1 MTTETSRINRRRSFY
16 FPSSRTVTLS
26 VAVGLFV
33 VLCALPTLYMLAASF
48 IGADGGLVFD
58 NYRRLL
64 LDARQRQLLLNS
76 ATLGAGTAVLA
87 TLIGAPLGF
96 LLARAEIPAKNLFRL
111 LLVVPLVIPP
121 YILALAWTYLG
132 GANGLVTRLFGDDF
146 LAVWTHSLSGAVVAL
161 AIAFYPLAMLAT
173 EAAAR
178 RVDGHLEEAA
188 LLVAAPRLVF
198 WRITVPLIAPGAA
211 AAALLIFVLALS
223 EFGVP
228 GLLRVPVFTTEIF
241 TAFAALYDFGAAT
254 SLTVLLLFAAL
265 LAGSLAKLI
274 VGEKFLTSP
283 RGSCGGLPLVL
294 GKWQWLALVGLGI
307 VCLLFVVLP
316 ILVLALETGEAGKI
330 FTAFEESRTAI
341 FGSLL
346 YAIGGATLS
355 VLLGL
360 PLGYGRARARARLGG
375 LIDLVLI
382 VAFAVPGAIIGIGLI
397 GIWNRP
403 GAASA
408 VYQSPVIIIIGYL
421 ARFVPV
427 AALLLAAS
435 IRQVSTSREEA
446 AEVAGASWLSVFTRI
461 VLPQIKTGL
470 VAAWVI
476 VFIFAFGE
484 MATTILVAPPGESTL
499 PIRIYTI
506 IANTPSSTVAAL
518 SLMQVAIALL
528 PLIALSF
535 FIKRDE
541 REF

>member
-1 MTTETSRINRRRSFY
+1 MATETSKINRRRSFY

-33 VLCALPTLYMLAASF
+33 VLCALPTLYMFAASLT
-48 IGADGGLVFD
+48 GADGGLVFD

-64 LDARQRQLLLNS
+64 LDARQRQLLLS
-76 ATLGAGTAVLA
+76 STTLGAGSAVLA

-132 GANGLVTRLFGDDF
+132 GANGLVTRFFGDDL
-146 LAVWTHSLSGAVVAL
+146 LATWTYSLSGAILVL
-161 AIAFYPLAMLAT
+161 AVAFYPLAMLAT

-198 WRITVPLIAPGAA
+198 WRITLPLVAPGVA

-254 SLTVLLLFAAL
+254 SLAVLLLFAAL
-265 LAGSLAKLI
+265 FAGSVARLL
-274 VGEKFLTSP
+274 VGEKFLASP
-283 RGSCGGLPLVL
+283 RSSRVGLPLVL
-294 GKWQWLALVGLGI
+294 GKWQWAAFVGLAV
-307 VCLLFVVLP
+307 VCFFFAVLP
-316 ILVLALETGEAGKI
+316 ILVLALETGESGKI
-330 FTAFEESRTAI
+330 FTALRESRTAI

-360 PLGYGRARARARLGG
+360 PLGYGRARARLGG

-427 AALLLAAS
+427 ATLLLAAS
-435 IRQVSTSREEA
+435 IRQVSTSQEEA
-446 AEVAGASWLSVFTRI
+446 AEVAGAGWLSVFTRI
-461 VLPQIKTGL
+461 VLPQIRTGL

-484 MATTILVAPPGESTL
+484 MTTTILIAPPGESTL

-506 IANTPSSTVAAL
+506 IANAPSSTVATL
-518 SLMQVAIALL
+518 SLMQAAIVLL
-528 PLIALSF
+528 PLILLSL
-535 FIKRDE
+535 FIKREE
-541 REF
+541 RES